1 MRSGGGDPEGHL
13 PSAGD
18 DGPTPADADA
28 SPAAGPGVDGGQNA
42 DETAS
47 ALERHFSILFN
58 AGPHSRKKNHFALTV
73 QGRVY
78 NFLERP
84 TGWKC
89 FLYHFTV
96 YVSSSSSSSSKHL

>member
-1 MRSGGGDPEGHL
+1 MPMVAGEG
-13 PSAGD
+13 STAAE
-18 DGPTPADADA
+18 GPTAADPDSSA
-28 SPAAGPGVDGGQNA
+28 SRLVDQGGQGSN
-42 DETAS
+42 DESAS
-47 ALERHFSILFN
+47 AFDRHFSLLFYSQRN
-58 AGPHSRKKNHFALTV
+58 RKKNQFVLTV

-96 YVSSSSSSSSKHL
+96 

>member
-1 MRSGGGDPEGHL
+1 MRGSQRPTSTSIQLAYL
-13 PSAGD
+13 PSATAEGPSPTDGD
-18 DGPTPADADA
+18 SSATQLADQAGQSAAD
-28 SPAAGPGVDGGQNA
+28 D
-42 DETAS
+42 TAS
-47 ALERHFSILFN
+47 AIDQHFSLFFN
-58 AGPHSRKKNHFALTV
+58 TAANNRKKNHFALTV

-96 YVSSSSSSSSKHL
+96 

>member
-1 MRSGGGDPEGHL
+1 MRGGAQQDQS
-13 PSAGD
+13 PSPAAE
-18 DGPTPADADA
+18 GPTPADGDA
-28 SPAAGPGVDGGQNA
+28 SPAPAVDQARQSAA

-47 ALERHFSILFN
+47 ALERHFSMLFN
-58 AGPHSRKKNHFALTV
+58 TGVHSRKKNHFALTV

-96 YVSSSSSSSSKHL
+96 YVCLLTDC

>member
-1 MRSGGGDPEGHL
+1 MRGGAQPAQLEHL
-13 PSAGD
+13 PSAGSD
-18 DGPTPADADA
+18 VPTPADTDA
-28 SPAAGPGVDGGQNA
+28 SPAAAVDQAAQNA
-42 DETAS
+42 AAEETAS
-47 ALERHFSILFN
+47 AIERHFSMLFSTGGHN
-58 AGPHSRKKNHFALTV
+58 RKKNHFALTV

-96 YVSSSSSSSSKHL
+96 

>member
-1 MRSGGGDPEGHL
+1 MRGRDQQERP
-13 PSAGD
+13 PSASAD
-18 DGPTPADADA
+18 AATAPDADA
-28 SPAAGPGVDGGQNA
+28 SPAAVDPAGAGE
-42 DETAS
+42 ETAS
-47 ALERHFSILFN
+47 ALERHFSMLFST
-58 AGPHSRKKNHFALTV
+58 ATTAHGPRKKNHFALTV

-96 YVSSSSSSSSKHL
+96 